1 MKFQKWTRTCAAM
14 LALLLF
20 STAVPAQAES
30 FRAIVTSGSMRVYAD
45 PGLGRQVA
53 TLPATTIVTV
63 EAYSDG
69 KALIELSGARGFAA
83 VSDMAAMDSLAKAV
97 TFNTNSRVYRRPD
110 LSSDWLGIPAGMQVN
125 LLATNGQ
132 WAMVEN
138 AGIVAYT
145 NKDHLT
151 QRGAAQPEPA
161 PEPEPE
167 APGAEIV
174 YETFSA
180 EVTSQ
185 MMFIYEA
192 PDAASKLLG
201 GLPKGQAVTVRA
213 YNSAGWAYIELNGHG
228 GFARFSNMARAAEPE
243 APQLPD
249 DYLTS
254 GEYSVEQVIYLFLTR
269 EMELNSA
276 VACGIL
282 ANVER
287 ECSFK
292 VTNQSHDGG
301 YGICQWTGVRN
312 TRLKNWCRDN
322 GYDYSTLEGQ
332 LWYLEYELENH
343 HPKTLRYLRGVE
355 NTAAG
360 AYDAA
365 YYFCYNFE
373 VPASRASRSVE
384 RGNIARDKY
393 WERYAV

>member
-1 MKFQKWTRTCAAM
+1 MRLQKWTRACAAL
-14 LALLLF
+14 LALLLL
-20 STAVPAQAES
+20 TAIPAPARAES
-30 FRAIVTSGSMRVYAD
+30 FRAIITSGSMRVYAD
-45 PGLGRQVA
+45 SSLRRQIG
-53 TLPATTIVTV
+53 TLPGATIVTV
-63 EAYSDG
+63 ESYSNG
-69 KALIELSGARGFAA
+69 SALISLGGARGYAA
-83 VSDMAAMDSLAKAV
+83 VSDMAAMDSLAKPV
-97 TFNTNSRVYRRPD
+97 TFNTNSRVYRQPN
-110 LSSDWLGIPAGMQVN
+110 LSSDWLGISAGMQVN

-138 AGIVAYT
+138 AGIIAYT

-151 QRGAAQPEPA
+151 RRGAAEQ
-161 PEPEPE
+161 PEPE
-167 APGAEIV
+167 APQEDAEIV
-174 YETFSA
+174 FESFSA

-185 MMFIYEA
+185 MMFIYDA
-192 PDAASKLLG
+192 PSAASNLLG
-201 GLPKGQAVTVRA
+201 GLPRGQVVTVRA

-228 GFARFSNMARAAEPE
+228 GFAQYANMARAAEPE
-243 APQLPD
+243 APQVPD
-249 DYLTS
+249 DYMTS
-254 GEYSVEQVIYLFLTR
+254 GDYSVEQVIFLFLTR
-269 EMELNSA
+269 EMELNTA

-292 VTNQSHDGG
+292 VTNASHDGG

-312 TRLKNWCRDN
+312 TRLKNWCKSND
-322 GYDYSTLEGQ
+322 YDYTTLEGQ
-332 LWYLEYELENH
+332 LWYLKYELETH

-355 NTAAG
+355 NTADG

-384 RGNIARDKY
+384 RGNIAKDKY